1 MLSSKDFILYLLLA
15 IIPAV
20 FINQFLLTRIQPK
33 KSFRQFIIYFFL
45 LLAITL
51 GYTILVGWILLRFVW
66 PLKQ

>member
-1 MLSSKDFILYLLLA
+1 MISYKNFIFYLLLA

-20 FINQFLLTRIQPK
+20 FINQFLLKTVQPK
-33 KSFRQFIIYFFL
+33 KSFRQLIVYIVL

-51 GYTILVGWILLRFVW
+51 GYTIFVGWILLRFVW